1 MTPRQATP
9 VCRETADQGAAGE
22 CLLSC
27 HHGLGVFA
35 FLGTISTVILGLVPR
50 IQRAAY
56 S

>member
-1 MTPRQATP
+1 MHTYWVYILASRP
-9 VCRETADQGAAGE
+9 DYGAAGE

-35 FLGTISTVILGLVPR
+35 FLGTINTVILGLVPR